1 MLRQNIAGREYEL
14 FNVFVEV
21 CFLEQGLYGFSRV
34 TQAVSDPREAN
45 SHKKK
50 INRKKDFSF
59 DLVAA
64 ESNEREAM
72 LLKME
77 IHFLPGERRD
87 VSVVEDFLVVH
98 IDVALGRPEL
108 EKVAGAHKH

>member
-1 MLRQNIAGREYEL
+1 MSG
-14 FNVFVEV
+14 
-21 CFLEQGLYGFSRV
+21 
-34 TQAVSDPREAN
+34 
-45 SHKKK
+45 
-50 INRKKDFSF
+50 
-59 DLVAA
+59 
-64 ESNEREAM
+64 EAM